1 MHKSYTPVCTN
12 CSETG
17 HSSKSCAHPI
27 TSFGTI
33 LFRIKGG
40 NAQAESLA
48 RTNVAT
54 GLEGA
59 LDRLEFLLIQRR
71 DSLGFID
78 ILRGKYRLGDTAYIS
93 QQLRGMTGTEQ
104 KKLLTEPFDSL
115 WEGLWGPPTDG
126 AAYRHEKEQ
135 SRVKLEHLRSSGALA
150 EMLSAVNHSYE
161 TPEWG
166 FPKGRREAHET
177 EYACALRETW
187 EETGLS
193 EKDLVPIKN
202 LEPIRELFFGSNN
215 IQYCH
220 KYFVLYVPE
229 ERPIGLDPT
238 NEHMRREVGDIR
250 WCSVEEGL
258 RLIRPE
264 NTEKREVLNRVSRLL
279 RSYCPLKTF

>member
-1 MHKSYTPVCTN
+1 
-12 CSETG
+12 
-17 HSSKSCAHPI
+17 
-27 TSFGTI
+27 
-33 LFRIKGG
+33 
-40 NAQAESLA
+40 
-48 RTNVAT
+48 VAT

-104 KKLLTEPFDSL
+104 AKLLAEPFDSL
-115 WEGLWGPPTDG
+115 WEGLWGPSADG
-126 AAYRHEKEQ
+126 GTSYRHEKEQ
-135 SRVKLEHLRSSGALA
+135 SRAKLEQLRASGDLA
-150 EMLSAVNHSYE
+150 KMLAAVGQPYE

-166 FPKGRREAHET
+166 FPKGRREAYET

-220 KYFVLYVPE
+220 KYFVLYMPE
-229 ERPIGLDPT
+229 ERPIALDPA

-279 RSYCPLKTF
+279 RNYCPLKTF